1 MYLVPEVMVTVDG
14 KSIEMVSAYKYSKLF
29 SDNEREIETISKE
42 LKESSLFQLNWK
54 DVNRSSITV
63 SCNNDDCSVIVV
75 AWEHATRLGN
85 ITNILKSQG
94 WLLKY
99 EQQITWSLRDWVSG
113 YTYGQSKE
121 VLSKGIQAGHAVS
134 FDRPENDL
142 PLSIFVVQGW
152 FEFNDYTIFI
162 NMYFIFCVI

>member
-121 VLSKGIQAGHAVS
+121 VLSKGIQAGQTLS

-142 PLSIFVVQGW
+142 PLSIFVVQG
-152 FEFNDYTIFI
+152 
-162 NMYFIFCVI
+162 